1 MRDDPYTLPGELLGR
16 RGRPGIALIETK
28 RLVGASTNIDHSAI
42 FDRTKRNAGEAK
54 ITEGR
59 PRRRQLNIWDATARA
74 LPARKII
81 VSRTG
86 NVSGHRVDPIF
97 FALSCAGHVGAGPQS

>member
-42 FDRTKRNAGEAK
+42 FDRAKHNAGEAK
-54 ITEGR
+54 ITE
-59 PRRRQLNIWDATARA
+59 RRFTPPAAIWDTRQ
-74 LPARKII
+74 P
-81 VSRTG
+81 VC
-86 NVSGHRVDPIF
+86 F
-97 FALSCAGHVGAGPQS
+97 